1 MATIT
6 RLFPV
11 VPAASVI
18 ADGDLA
24 LTDAGRELRATW
36 RVSSLT
42 REAEIDAA
50 YEEAR
55 ELLDADRRLAD
66 ERAAMV
72 EAFVAAHGDWTA
84 ELHVLAQAHRFDV
97 AHPSRDPL
105 FEELH
110 AEQLYGQ
117 QYGEVA

>member
-36 RVSSLT
+36 RVSALT

-55 ELLDADRRLAD
+55 EILDADRRLAD
-66 ERAAMV
+66 ERARI
-72 EAFVAAHGDWTA
+72 EAQYAAAGNWTDRMRA
-84 ELHVLAQAHRFDV
+84 LQAARDFDA

-105 FEELH
+105 YDELY
-110 AEQLYGQ
+110 ADQLHGL
-117 QYGEVA
+117 QYPEVA

>member
-66 ERAAMV
+66 ERAAI
-72 EAFVAAHGDWTA
+72 EARFHAAAGNWTDRMRA
-84 ELHVLAQAHRFDV
+84 LQAARDFDA
-97 AHPSRDPL
+97 AHPSRTPL

>member
-6 RLFPV
+6 NRSDRNVF
-11 VPAASVI
+11 
-18 ADGDLA
+18 
-24 LTDAGRELRATW
+24 AGRHLAAAGVVRLAD
-36 RVSSLT
+36 R
-42 REAEIDAA
+42 RDAEIDAA

-55 ELLDADRRLAD
+55 EILDADRRLAD

>member
-6 RLFPV
+6 RLHRTA
-11 VPAASVI
+11 PAASVI

-36 RVSSLT
+36 RVSALT

-55 ELLDADRRLAD
+55 EILDADRRLAD
-66 ERAAMV
+66 ERASI
-72 EAFVAAHGDWTA
+72 EARFHAAAGNWTERMRA
-84 ELHVLAQAHRFDV
+84 LQAARDFDK

-105 FEELH
+105 YDELH
-110 AEQLYGQ
+110 ADQLYGQ

>member
-36 RVSSLT
+36 RVFSLT

-66 ERAAMV
+66 ERAAI
-72 EAFVAAHGDWTA
+72 EARFHAAAGNWTDRTRA
-84 ELHVLAQAHRFDV
+84 LQAARDFDD
-97 AHPSRDPL
+97 AHPSRDL
-105 FEELH
+105 LYDELY
-110 AEQLYGQ
+110 ADQMNGL
-117 QYGEVA
+117 QYPEAA